1 MSGVETNPYFYP
13 MTFEEKLANLNTN
26 QRAAVEAID
35 GPVMVI
41 AGPGTGKT
49 EILSL
54 RIGNIRLHADTD
66 FSNILCLT
74 FTEAAAAEMRQR
86 LIQYFGPEAYK
97 IQVSTFHSFC
107 NLVIQEN
114 PFAFQQARELEPISE
129 IERFRLLQQLIDHFD
144 PEHPLKKF
152 KGQVYFEWRRL
163 NDLFMTM
170 KKENWNAQY
179 MLDRIEEYVERM
191 RQDIKYTYQRKSGEN
206 NKGDFNINKFKKD
219 VTDKM
224 DTLRAAVGEY
234 DHFNALMA
242 EQGKYD
248 FEDMLLWVYDAFN
261 KNQDLLADYQE
272 RFQYILVDEFQ
283 DTNGIQQDILR
294 KLIDHEWVDRPNVFV
309 VGDDDQAIYR
319 FQGANVENLLSFYD
333 HYKPDVILLQENYRS
348 SQTIIDAARVL
359 MQSVSTSAIQ
369 RIYGQEKIIRGAGV
383 YAGHD
388 QPVQVYAYPSQTYE
402 NADIFHQV
410 RRWHE
415 EKIEGTLAILYPKHA
430 LGTDLA
436 QALKG
441 AGIPYHMARS
451 GDVLQHPLITNLLD
465 ILTCID
471 QLSAGADNDDARLY
485 RVLHLEYL
493 EPRPYDLQKLILA
506 YTASDKEDRVSLYT
520 WLCDPEKL
528 NKISFQDRTWMTRT
542 ADILTKSIT
551 TYHTLTLMSF
561 VEWVMHH
568 FGIMD
573 WVLRQQ
579 EKFHHLYALKSFLT
593 FIDQEASGRRSF
605 TIADLLDICGMMDT
619 YKISLPMQSLA
630 PPPKG
635 IVLSTLHGAKGLE
648 FEKVI
653 IKNSTEGEWE
663 KKRGNNQKFSMPD
676 NLVRSTVSQTADE
689 ADIQDQD
696 LRRLLYVGM
705 TRAKYDLS
713 LSFPSKKDDGS
724 DLVRS
729 KYISELLAAENHVR
743 LLTPGVDENLQ
754 AEYLVALMSGDQR
767 TDLLLDQ
774 SEIEERVRNYV
785 MNVSAINKYMECQVA
800 FFYEN
805 ILRIPSAEKAHMM
818 FGSGL
823 HWALQYLFKK
833 RYEDG
838 DLAAGKDY
846 VIRMYEIYMENH
858 RHRFTEKEFDDF
870 LTYGQ
875 KVLGQYYDAYQS
887 QWSEQ
892 ITYKTEFRIRDTH
905 IAGVPVTGFIDRI
918 DERDGHIIVFDYKT
932 GKPENI
938 ITKMKA
944 PDDTLPEGGD
954 YWRQMVFYDLLLQQ
968 DPRIRKRMT
977 KGYVHALEPKKDGT
991 FVERSI
997 EITESDREIVTQQI
1011 VSTYQGIQNMEFSK
1025 GCGECDWCK
1034 MHGIVPSESDES
1046 ESSEA

>member
-1 MSGVETNPYFYP
+1 
-13 MTFEEKLANLNTN
+13 MTFEDKIKDLNTN
-26 QRAAVEAID
+26 QRAAVDAID

-49 EILSL
+49 TILSL

-86 LIQYFGPEAYK
+86 LILYFGPEAYK

-129 IERFRLLQQLIDHFD
+129 IERFRLLQQLIDQFD
-144 PEHPLKKF
+144 AEHPLKKF
-152 KGQVYFEWRRL
+152 KGQVYYEWRRL

-170 KKENWNAQY
+170 KKEHWNAQY
-179 MLDRIEEYVERM
+179 MVDRIEEYVERM
-191 RQDIKYTYQRKSGEN
+191 RQDTKYTYQRKSGDN

-224 DTLRAAVGEY
+224 DALRAAVGEY
-234 DHFNALMA
+234 DRFNALMA

-248 FEDMLLWVYDAFN
+248 FEDMLLWVYDAFD
-261 KNQDLLADYQE
+261 KNPDLLADYQE

-319 FQGANVENLLSFYD
+319 FQGANVENLLSFFD
-333 HYKPDVILLQENYRS
+333 HYQPEVILLQENYRS

-369 RIYGQEKIIRGAGV
+369 RIYGQEKIIKGAGP
-383 YAGHD
+383 YAGHNH
-388 QPVQVYAYPSQTYE
+388 PVQVYAYPSLTYE

-410 RRWHE
+410 KRWHE
-415 EKIEGTLAILYPKHA
+415 EKNEGTLAVLYPKHA
-430 LGTDLA
+430 LGSDLA

-441 AGIPYHMARS
+441 AGIPFHMARS

-471 QLSAGADNDDARLY
+471 QLSASADNDDARLY

-493 EPRPYDLQKLILA
+493 DPRPYDLQKLILA
-506 YTASDKEDRVSLYT
+506 YTASEKEERVSLYT
-520 WLCDPEKL
+520 WLCDPERLKT
-528 NKISFQDRTWMTRT
+528 ISFLDRAWITRI
-542 ADILTKSIT
+542 AEILSKSIT
-551 TYHTLTLMSF
+551 TYHTMTLMNF
-561 VEWVMHH
+561 VEWVMHQ
-568 FGIMD
+568 FGLMN
-573 WVLRQQ
+573 WVLQQ
-579 EKFHHLYALKSFLT
+579 KEKFHHLYALKSFLT
-593 FIDQEASGRRSF
+593 FIDQEASGRKNFS
-605 TIADLLDICGMMDT
+605 IEDLLDICGMMDT

-663 KKRGNNQKFSMPD
+663 KKRGNSQKFSMPD
-676 NLVRSTVSQTADE
+676 NLVRSAVSETADE

-696 LRRLLYVGM
+696 LRRLWYVGM

-713 LSFPSKKDDGS
+713 LSYPLKKDDGS

-729 KYISELLAAENHVR
+729 KYISELIADGNHVQ
-743 LLTPGVDENLQ
+743 LQTPGVDENLQ
-754 AEYLVALMSGDQR
+754 VEYLVALMSGDQR
-767 TDLLLDQ
+767 KDILIDQ
-774 SEIEERVRNYV
+774 AEIEERVRNYV
-785 MNVSAINKYMECQVA
+785 MNVSAINKYLECQIA

-805 ILRIPSAEKAHMM
+805 ILRIPSSEKAHMM
-818 FGSGL
+818 FGSAL

-838 DLAAGKDY
+838 DLSAGKAY
-846 VIRMYEIYMENH
+846 MLRMFELYMENH
-858 RHRFTEKEFDDF
+858 QHRFTPKEYDDF
-870 LTYGQ
+870 MTYGQ
-875 KVLGQYYDAYQS
+875 MVLGQYYDAYEKE
-887 QWSEQ
+887 WSEQ
-892 ITYKTEFRIRDTH
+892 TKYKTEFRIRDTH
-905 IAGVPVTGFIDRI
+905 IAGVPVTGFIDRL
-918 DERDGHIIVFDYKT
+918 DERDGQLIVYDYKT

-938 ITKMKA
+938 IAKMKA
-944 PDDTLPEGGD
+944 PDDAKPEGGD

-968 DPRIRKRMT
+968 DQRIRRRMT
-977 KGYVHALEPKKDGT
+977 SGYVHALEPKKDGT
-991 FVERSI
+991 FVAKNI
-997 EITESDREIVTQQI
+997 VITDADRDIVTQQI
-1011 VSTYQGIQNMEFSK
+1011 VDTYQKIQNMEFTK

-1034 MHGIVPSESDES
+1034 MHGIVPDLQEIE
-1046 ESSEA
+1046 EN

>member
-1 MSGVETNPYFYP
+1 
-13 MTFEEKLANLNTN
+13 MTFEDKIKNLNPN
-26 QRAAVEAID
+26 QHAAVEAID

-66 FSNILCLT
+66 FGNILCLT

-86 LIQYFGPEAYK
+86 LIQYFGPDAYK

-129 IERFRLLQQLIDHFD
+129 IERFRLLQQLIDQFD
-144 PEHPLKKF
+144 AEHPLKKF
-152 KGQVYFEWRRL
+152 KGQIYYEWRRL

-170 KKENWNAQY
+170 KKEHWSPVY
-179 MLDRIEEYVERM
+179 MMERIEAYIERM
-191 RQDIKYTYQRKSGEN
+191 RQDAKFTYQRKSGEN
-206 NKGDFNINKFKKD
+206 NKGDFNSNKFKKE

-234 DHFNALMA
+234 DHFNALMT

-248 FEDMLLWVYDAFN
+248 FEDMLLWVYDAFD
-261 KNQDLLADYQE
+261 KNPDLLADYQE

-283 DTNGIQQDILR
+283 DTNGIQLDILR

-333 HYKPDVILLQENYRS
+333 HYQPEVILLQENYRS

-359 MQSVSTSAIQ
+359 MQPVVTGAIQ
-369 RIYGQEKIIRGAGV
+369 RIYGKEKIILGKGKYSA
-383 YAGHD
+383 HD
-388 QPVQVYAYPSQTYE
+388 LPVQVFAYPTLTYE

-415 EKIEGTLAILYPKHA
+415 EKTEGTLAILYPKHA
-430 LGTDLA
+430 LSNDLA

-493 EPRPYDLQKLILA
+493 DPRPYDLQKLILA
-506 YTASDKEDRVSLYT
+506 YTASDKEERVSLYT
-520 WLCDPEKL
+520 WLCDPERL
-528 NKISFQDRTWMTRT
+528 NTISFQDKAWIMRV
-542 ADILTKSIT
+542 ADILTRSIT
-551 TYHTLTLMSF
+551 TYHTLTLMNF

-568 FGIMD
+568 FGIMN

-605 TIADLLDICGMMDT
+605 TIRDLLYICSMMYT
-619 YKISLPMQSLA
+619 YKIILPLKSLA
-630 PPPKG
+630 PPHNV
-635 IVLSTLHGAKGLE
+635 IILSTLHGAKGLE

-663 KKRGNNQKFSMPD
+663 KKRGNAQKFSMPD
-676 NLVRSTVSQTADE
+676 NLVRSTNTESTDE

-705 TRAKYDLS
+705 TRAKYDLA
-713 LSFPSKKDDGS
+713 LTFPLKKDDGS

-729 KYISELLAAENHVR
+729 KYISELLSDENHVR
-743 LLTPGVDENLQ
+743 LQTPGVDENLQ
-754 AEYLVALMSGDQR
+754 AEYLVALMSGNQS

-774 SEIEERVRNYV
+774 AEIQDRVRNYV
-785 MNVSAINKYMECQVA
+785 MNVSAINKYLECHIA

-805 ILRIPSAEKAHMM
+805 ILRIPSSEKAHMI
-818 FGSGL
+818 FGSAL

-846 VIRMYEIYMENH
+846 LLRMYAIYMENH
-858 RHRFTEKEFDDF
+858 RHRFTEKEYDDF
-870 LTYGQ
+870 MTYGQ
-875 KVLGQYYDAYQS
+875 KVLGQYYDAYQHE
-887 QWSEQ
+887 WSEQ
-892 ITYKTEFRIRDTH
+892 TKYKTEFRIRDTH
-905 IAGVPVTGFIDRI
+905 ISGVPVTGFIDRI
-918 DERDGHIIVFDYKT
+918 DERDGQIIVYDYKT

-938 ITKMKA
+938 IAKMKG
-944 PDDTLPEGGD
+944 PDEAEPEGGD

-968 DPRIRKRMT
+968 DPRIRRRMT
-977 KGYVHALEPKKDGT
+977 SGYVHALEPKKDGA
-991 FVERSI
+991 FVAKHIVVSDA
-997 EITESDREIVTQQI
+997 DREIVTRQI
-1011 VSTYQGIQNMEFSK
+1011 VDTYEKIQNMEFRK

-1034 MHGIVPSESDES
+1034 MHGIVPVAEEHEEGES
-1046 ESSEA
+1046 

>member
-1 MSGVETNPYFYP
+1 ML
-13 MTFEEKLANLNTN
+13 FEEKLGKLNQA
-26 QRAAVEAID
+26 QRKAVEAID

-86 LIQYFGPEAYK
+86 LILYFGPEAYK

-170 KKENWNAQY
+170 KKEHWSPEF
-179 MLDRIEEYVERM
+179 MLERIDEYTERM
-191 RQDIKYTYQRKSGEN
+191 RQDVKYTYQRKSGEN
-206 NKGDFNINKFKKD
+206 NKGDFNSNKFKKE
-219 VTDKM
+219 VSDKM

-234 DHFNALMA
+234 EHFNHLMA

-248 FEDMLLWVYDAFN
+248 FEDMLLWVYDAFD
-261 KNQDLLADYQE
+261 KNADLLADYQE

-283 DTNGIQQDILR
+283 DTNGIQLDILR
-294 KLIDHEWVDRPNVFV
+294 KLIEHEWVDRPNVFV

-319 FQGANVENLLSFYD
+319 FQGANVENLLSFYH
-333 HYKPDVILLQENYRS
+333 HYQPDVILLQENYRS

-359 MQSVSTSAIQ
+359 MRPVSASAIQ
-369 RIYGQEKIIRGAGV
+369 QSYAAEKIIVGAGK

-388 QPVQVYAYPSQTYE
+388 KPVHVYAYPTLTYE

-410 RRWHE
+410 RRWYE
-415 EKIEGTLAILYPKHA
+415 EKTEGTLAVLYPKHA
-430 LGTDLA
+430 LGSDLA

-465 ILTCID
+465 ILNCIH
-471 QLSAGADNDDARLY
+471 QLSAGADNDDAQLY

-493 EPRPYDLQKLILA
+493 DPKPYDLQKLILA
-506 YTASDKEDRVSLYT
+506 YTASEREQRVSLYN

-528 NKISFQDRTWMTRT
+528 NQISFIDKAWILHV
-542 ADILTKSIT
+542 ADVLTKSIT
-551 TYHTLTLMSF
+551 TYHTMTLMGF

-568 FGIMD
+568 FGLMD
-573 WVLRQQ
+573 WVLRQK
-579 EKFHHLYALKSFLT
+579 EKFHHLYAMKSFLT
-593 FIDQEASGRRSF
+593 FIDQEAAGRRSF
-605 TIADLLDICGMMDT
+605 TIADLLDICHMMDT

-663 KKRGNNQKFSMPD
+663 KKRGNNQSFSMPD
-676 NLVRSTVSQTADE
+676 NLVRSTNESALAASET
-689 ADIQDQD
+689 DIQDQD

-713 LSFPSKKDDGS
+713 LTFPLKKDDGG

-729 KYISELLAAENHVR
+729 KYVSELIASEDHVS
-743 LLTPGVDENLQ
+743 LQTPTVDENLQ
-754 AEYLVALMSGDQR
+754 AEYLVALMSGDQS
-767 TDLLLDQ
+767 TSVLLDQ
-774 SEIEERVRNYV
+774 TEIQERVRNYV

-805 ILRIPSAEKAHMM
+805 ILRIPAGEKAHMM

-846 VIRMYEIYMENH
+846 MLRMYEIYMENH
-858 RHRFTEKEFDDF
+858 RHRFTDKEYDDF
-870 LTYGQ
+870 MTYGQ
-875 KVLGQYYDAYQS
+875 KVLGQYYDAYQHL
-887 QWSEQ
+887 WSDQ
-892 ITYKTEFRIRDTH
+892 VKYKTEFRIRDTH

-918 DERDGHIIVFDYKT
+918 DELDGQIMVYDYKT

-938 ITKMKA
+938 IAKMKA
-944 PDDTLPEGGD
+944 PDASAPEGGD

-977 KGYVHALEPKKDGT
+977 AGFVHALEPKKDGT
-991 FVERSI
+991 FVERNI
-997 EITESDREIVTQQI
+997 VVTDADREIVTQQI
-1011 VSTYQGIQNMEFSK
+1011 VTTWQKIQALEFNK

-1034 MHGIVPSESDES
+1034 MHGIVATPDDQDEN
-1046 ESSEA
+1046 E

>member
-1 MSGVETNPYFYP
+1 MV
-13 MTFEEKLANLNTN
+13 FEEKLKNLNAA
-26 QRAAVEAID
+26 QRQAVEAID

-54 RIGNIRLHADTD
+54 RIGNIRLHADID
-66 FSNILCLT
+66 FGNILCLT

-114 PFAFQQARELEPISE
+114 QFAFHQARELEPISE

-144 PEHPLKKF
+144 PDHPLKKF

-170 KKENWNAQY
+170 KKEHWSPEF
-179 MLDRIEEYVERM
+179 MLASIDEYVERM
-191 RQDIKYTYQRKSGEN
+191 RQDIKYTYQRKSGDN
-206 NKGDFNINKFKKD
+206 NKGDFNINKFKKE

-234 DHFNALMA
+234 DHFNNLMA

-248 FEDMLLWVYDAFN
+248 FEDMLLWVYDAFD
-261 KNQDLLADYQE
+261 KNPDLLADYQE

-283 DTNGIQQDILR
+283 DTNGIQLDILR
-294 KLIDHEWVDRPNVFV
+294 KLIEHEWVDRPNVFV

-319 FQGANVENLLSFYD
+319 FQGANVENLISFYT
-333 HYKPDVILLQENYRS
+333 HYEPEVILLQENYRS

-359 MQSVSTSAIQ
+359 MRSVSASAMQ
-369 RIYGQEKIIRGAGV
+369 QIYAREKIIVGAGK

-388 QPVQVYAYPSQTYE
+388 KPVHVWAYPSQTYE

-415 EKIEGTLAILYPKHA
+415 EKTEGTLAVLYPKHA
-430 LGTDLA
+430 LGSDLA
-436 QALKG
+436 RALKG

-451 GDVLQHPLITNLLD
+451 GDVLQHPLIINLLD
-465 ILTCID
+465 ILTCIH
-471 QLSAGADNDDARLY
+471 QLSAGADNDDAQLY
-485 RVLHLEYL
+485 RILHLEYL
-493 EPRPYDLQKLILA
+493 DPKPHDLQKLILS
-506 YTASDKEDRVSLYT
+506 YTASEREQRVSLYN
-520 WLCDPEKL
+520 WLCDPEVMNTL
-528 NKISFQDRTWMTRT
+528 SFQDKTWMTHI
-542 ADILTKSIT
+542 ADLLTRSIT
-551 TYHTLTLMSF
+551 TYHTMTLMGY

-579 EKFHHLYALKSFLT
+579 EKFHHLYALKSFLS
-593 FIDQEASGRRSF
+593 FIDQEAAGRKRF
-605 TIADLLDICGMMDT
+605 NIEDLLDICGMMDT

-663 KKRGNNQKFSMPD
+663 KKRGNPQTFSMPD
-676 NLVRSTVSQTADE
+676 NLVRANHNAAAVTSE

-713 LSFPSKKDDGS
+713 LTFPLKKDDGG

-729 KYISELLAAENHVR
+729 KYISELLEAENQVI
-743 LLTPGVDENLQ
+743 LQTPTVDENLQ
-754 AEYLVALMSGDQR
+754 AEYLIALMSGDQR
-767 TDLLLDQ
+767 TELLLDQ
-774 SEIEERVRNYV
+774 AEIEDRVRNYV

-805 ILRIPSAEKAHMM
+805 ILRIPSGEKAHMM

-833 RYEDG
+833 RFEDG

-846 VIRMYEIYMENH
+846 LLRMYEIYMENH
-858 RHRFTEKEFDDF
+858 RHRFTDKEFEDF
-870 LTYGQ
+870 ITYGQ
-875 KVLGQYYDAYQS
+875 KVLGLYYDAYEGS
-887 QWSEQ
+887 WSEN
-892 ITYKTEFRIRDTH
+892 TKYKTEFRIRDTH
-905 IAGVPVTGFIDRI
+905 ISGVPVTGFIDRI
-918 DERDGHIIVFDYKT
+918 DERDGHIIVYDYKT

-938 ITKMKA
+938 IAKMKA
-944 PDDTLPEGGD
+944 PDDANPEGGD
-954 YWRQMVFYDLLLQQ
+954 YWRQMVFYDLLLQE

-977 KGYVHALEPKKDGT
+977 SGYVHALEPKKDGT
-991 FVERSI
+991 FVERNI
-997 EITESDREIVTQQI
+997 NVTESDRDIVTQQI
-1011 VSTYQGIQNMEFSK
+1011 VSTYERIQNMEFSK

-1034 MHGIVPSESDES
+1034 MHGIVDSEDDGEENES
-1046 ESSEA
+1046 GQA